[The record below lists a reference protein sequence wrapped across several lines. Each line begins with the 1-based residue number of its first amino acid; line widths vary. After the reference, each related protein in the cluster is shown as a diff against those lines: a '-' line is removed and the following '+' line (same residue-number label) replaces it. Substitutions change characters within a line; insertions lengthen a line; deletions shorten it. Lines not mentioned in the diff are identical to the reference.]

1 MTPAAR
7 RLLGAAQDLVRARSS
22 LDRAEA
28 VYQAVFRSGRLG
40 ATEQPLQAWKDAD
53 SKHRDCWHEF
63 VRCTNE
69 ATREDASADVPDPD
83 PAQLTFAVEMAQHC
97 RQAEMRRRFEEEFGE

>member
-7 RLLGAAQDLVRARSS
+7 RLLGAAQDLVRARSA

-53 SKHRDCWHEF
+53 SSHRDCWHEF

-69 ATREDASADVPDPD
+69 AEQEATGASVPDPQMARI
-83 PAQLTFAVEMAQHC
+83 PFAAELAQYA
-97 RQAEMRRRFEEEFGE
+97 RQAEMRRRFDEECG

>member
-7 RLLGAAQDLVRARSS
+7 RLLGAAQDLVRARAV

-28 VYQAVFRSGRLG
+28 AYQSAFRVGRIG
-40 ATEQPLQAWKDAD
+40 ATVDPLQAWRDAD
-53 SKHRDCWHEF
+53 SAHRDCWHKF

-69 ATREDASADVPDPD
+69 ATQEAAGASVPDPQMARL
-83 PAQLTFAVEMAQHC
+83 PFAVELAHYA
-97 RQAEMRRRFEEEFGE
+97 RQAEMKRRFEEECF

>member
-7 RLLGAAQDLVRARSS
+7 RLLAAAQDLVRARAA

-28 VYQAVFRSGRLG
+28 AYQAAFRVGRIG
-40 ATEQPLQAWKDAD
+40 ATVDQLQAWRDAD

-69 ATREDASADVPDPD
+69 ATQEAAAASVPDPQMARL
-83 PAQLTFAVEMAQHC
+83 PFAVEMSQHC
-97 RQAEMRRRFEEEFGE
+97 RQAEMRRRFEECG

>member
-7 RLLGAAQDLVRARSS
+7 RLLAAAQDLVRARSS

-28 VYQAVFRSGRLG
+28 VYQAVFRSGRMG
-40 ATEQPLQAWKDAD
+40 ATADPLQDWRNAD

-63 VRCTNE
+63 VRCTAE
-69 ATREDASADVPDPD
+69 ATQEAAGASVPDPQMSRL
-83 PAQLTFAVEMAQHC
+83 PFAVELAQHC
-97 RQAEMRRRFEEEFGE
+97 RQAELRRRFEQECG